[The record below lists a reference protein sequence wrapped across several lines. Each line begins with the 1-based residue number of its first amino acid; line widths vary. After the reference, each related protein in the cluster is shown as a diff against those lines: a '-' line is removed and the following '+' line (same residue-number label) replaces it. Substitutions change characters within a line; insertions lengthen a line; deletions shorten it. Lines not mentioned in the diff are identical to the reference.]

1 MKNLLTPWMPPRL
14 TRSDWGKVA
23 LLLALVGLVS
33 FLHFFTPVEHRYL
46 HEVYQRLY
54 YLPIVLA
61 AFWYGPV
68 FGLLAATTASLFYI
82 LHIRWHWSHAPVYSF
97 NQYAEIVLYHVVA
110 LIIGALA
117 RRTQKQHEALEQR
130 AAELREAYERLQETF
145 ERLRRADRLATL
157 GALSAGMAH
166 EIKNPLGSI
175 RGAAEIVRD
184 ALPPDHPKREFL
196 DIIRQETDRL
206 NRFVEAF
213 LRSARRP
220 RAAVESHDLNTL
232 IRSTATLLEHRAR
245 DRGVALEFRLDPTLP
260 PLRLDPDQVRQLLLN
275 LLLNALE
282 ALDQG
287 GKITVRTEYVQEGG
301 LVRCEVADTGPGVP
315 DEELSKIFDPF
326 YTTKG
331 EGTGLGLAVARQ
343 CVENH
348 GGSIR
353 AFRNRQGGLSVAFTL
368 PVE

>member
-1 MKNLLTPWMPPRL
+1 MKKLLAPWMPPPL
-14 TRSDWGKVA
+14 TRNDWGKVA

-46 HEVYQRLY
+46 HEVYQRLS

-68 FGLLAATTASLFYI
+68 GGLLAAGTASLFYV

-97 NQYAEIVLYHVVA
+97 NQYAEIVLYHAVA
-110 LIIGALA
+110 LIVGVLA
-117 RRTQKQHEALEQR
+117 RRTQKQHQALQR
-130 AAELREAYERLQETF
+130 NAAELREAYERLHETF
-145 ERLRRADRLATL
+145 EKLRQADRLATL
-157 GALSAGMAH
+157 GVLSAGMAH

-184 ALPPDHPKREFL
+184 VLPPDHPKREFL
-196 DIIRQETDRL
+196 EIIRQETDRL
-206 NRFVEAF
+206 NRFVEEF

-220 RAAVESHDLNTL
+220 RAIVGAHDLNAL

-245 DRGVALEFRLDPTLP
+245 ERGVRLHFEPASHLPT
-260 PLRLDPDQVRQLLLN
+260 LRLDADQIRQLLLN

-282 ALDQG
+282 ALPHG
-287 GKITVRTEYVQEGG
+287 GRITVRTAYDAENR
-301 LVRCEVADTGPGVP
+301 LVHCEVADSGPGVP
-315 DEELSKIFDPF
+315 EAELSRIFDPF

-331 EGTGLGLAVARQ
+331 TGTGLGLAVARQ

-353 AFRNRQGGLSVAFTL
+353 AFRNRDGGLSVSFTL
-368 PVE
+368 PAE